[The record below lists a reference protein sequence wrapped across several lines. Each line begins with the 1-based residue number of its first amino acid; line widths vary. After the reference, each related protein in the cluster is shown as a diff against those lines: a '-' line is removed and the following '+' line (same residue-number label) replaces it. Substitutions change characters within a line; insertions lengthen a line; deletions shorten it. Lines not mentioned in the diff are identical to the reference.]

1 MRFRRRRS
9 PREWADDDFVDDW
22 LGVRNR
28 KVPGRSSQ
36 ERRRRW
42 VIGMI
47 LMSLPLSLVGCLISS
62 AASSSSDE
70 ALEAAVRAEAAA
82 GSVELPTAS
91 HVAGARVARW
101 AEESGIGP
109 VAVAPAS
116 WRRVSHE
123 ACGDLAPPGGLA
135 AASGPEV
142 ASDPEADYEPAP
154 GCESHAFR
162 VVPSTGDGSW
172 ELEATVLVNVPT
184 GAASGV
190 YVKFS
195 QPPAS
200 QSLLAT
206 GRPQA
211 VPERLEELL
220 ETWARAWVANDTAEL
235 ADLANDATG
244 ELVLPPSGAPEGWVL
259 DEEQGVRV
267 LEMAGSDNPFSVL
280 VEFRVI
286 PPAKLGANVQTDS
299 YDALVSQLTG
309 AGEED
314 YGDLLSLLAE
324 YAQEPS
330 VPVTAEVSVLVEG
343 SLARIVGWGPVGSPS
358 GRIGAE

>member
-9 PREWADDDFVDDW
+9 AREWADDNFVDDW
-22 LGVRNR
+22 LGMRNR
-28 KVPGRSSQ
+28 KAPGRSSQ

-70 ALEAAVRAEAAA
+70 ALGAAVRAEAAA
-82 GSVELPTAS
+82 GSVELPAAS

-109 VAVAPAS
+109 VAVASAG

-123 ACGDLAPPGGLA
+123 ACGDLAAGDEPG
-135 AASGPEV
+135 AASDIEGGDE
-142 ASDPEADYEPAP
+142 PEA

-172 ELEATVLVNVPT
+172 ELEATVLVNVSA

-200 QSLLAT
+200 QSLLAS
-206 GRPQA
+206 GRPEA

-244 ELVLPPSGAPEGWVL
+244 ELVLPPSGAPEGWGL

-286 PPAKLGANVQTDS
+286 PPAKLGASVQTDS
-299 YDALVSQLTG
+299 YDALVSQMSG
-309 AGEED
+309 AGGED

>member
-1 MRFRRRRS
+1 MRFRRRS
-9 PREWADDDFVDDW
+9 TREWADDNFVDDW

-28 KVPGRSSQ
+28 KAPGRSSQ

-82 GSVELPTAS
+82 GSVELPAAS

-109 VAVAPAS
+109 VAVASAG

-123 ACGDLAPPGGLA
+123 ACGNLA
-135 AASGPEV
+135 AGDEPDA
-142 ASDPEADYEPAP
+142 ASDIAGGDEPEA

-172 ELEATVLVNVPT
+172 ELEATVLVNVSA

-195 QPPAS
+195 QPPAE
-200 QSLLAT
+200 QSLLAS
-206 GRPQA
+206 GRPEA

-220 ETWARAWVANDTAEL
+220 ETWARAWVANDSAEL

-259 DEEQGVRV
+259 DEQQGVRL
-267 LEMAGSDNPFSVL
+267 LEMAGSGNPFSVL

-286 PPAKLGANVQTDS
+286 PPAKVGANAQTES
-299 YDALVSQLTG
+299 YDALLSQMSG
-309 AGEED
+309 AGGEG
-314 YGDLLSLLAE
+314 YGDLLSVLAE